1 MFSSFGMAV
10 AFHDRVRETR
20 NVTEGN
26 QKRRG
31 EFSHVGKIHV
41 SNCMLIRLRSSM
53 IRMKQNGSRPW
64 NTSTG
69 LEPTGGNSNYFF
81 GNDPKAWRTDIPHYA
96 RLIAPGVY
104 DGVDLV
110 WASISSTMPS

>member
-1 MFSSFGMAV
+1 
-10 AFHDRVRETR
+10 
-20 NVTEGN
+20 
-26 QKRRG
+26 
-31 EFSHVGKIHV
+31 
-41 SNCMLIRLRSSM
+41 MLPSPPLSRSSM
-53 IRMKQNGSRPW
+53 IRMKLNGSRPW

-110 WASISSTMPS
+110 